1 MKFKIDTKIVSLII
15 GLTLGISFSAN
26 MVSAYYGEA
35 GSTSDPVVTLSY
47 VEMKIEQLKEEL
59 RTEFSG
65 TSTTSQTTNTSTS
78 SQTTSSDD
86 TQSTVFKVIELKAGD
101 KVYLGESTE
110 FILRAGEALTIEG
123 PGGGLADLTTGI
135 DLKNDEVVPL
145 NHLNLAARGDGRGV
159 SAITDGWILIKGK
172 YTLIKK

>member
-1 MKFKIDTKIVSLII
+1 MKLKIDGKIVCLII
-15 GLTLGISFSAN
+15 GLALGISFSAN
-26 MVSAYYGEA
+26 MVSAYYSEP

-59 RTEFSG
+59 RKEFSG
-65 TSTTSQTTNTSTS
+65 STTSQIPETTIANGSSSTEE
-78 SQTTSSDD
+78 
-86 TQSTVFKVIELKAGD
+86 TQSAVFKVIELKAGD
-101 KVYLGESTE
+101 KIYLGESTE

-135 DLKNDEVVPL
+135 DLKNNEAVPL
-145 NHLNLAARGDGRGV
+145 NHLNLASRGDGRGL
-159 SAITDGWILIKGK
+159 SATTDGWILIKGK